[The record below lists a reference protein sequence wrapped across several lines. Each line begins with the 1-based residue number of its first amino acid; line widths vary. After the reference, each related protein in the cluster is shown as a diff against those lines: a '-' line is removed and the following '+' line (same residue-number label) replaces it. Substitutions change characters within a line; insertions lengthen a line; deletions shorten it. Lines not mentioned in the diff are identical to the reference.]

1 MEAIHQ
7 SARGCDYLAS
17 NRESK
22 ATVMSCGANVTVLV
36 RHAAVEMLVTEA
48 RDGMGDGDH
57 RGAYAP
63 TPASVPDNKPR
74 IPSVCWLGSTGAR
87 FEKHPNR
94 GISYKHL
101 N

>member
-1 MEAIHQ
+1 
-7 SARGCDYLAS
+7 
-17 NRESK
+17 
-22 ATVMSCGANVTVLV
+22 MSCAANVTVFV

-74 IPSVCWLGSTGAR
+74 IPSVCVDQQGHVLKAPNSDII
-87 FEKHPNR
+87 KHFN
-94 GISYKHL
+94 
-101 N
+101 